1 MGGDCELGPYLIR
14 AILSFF
20 GGIFS
25 FVAMSLVFGALM
37 AIGMFWM
44 YSRDLPSYELLAQY
58 TPPTISRI
66 YNGEGQIIDE
76 FAHERRIYTPIRD
89 IPPLVKDAFIS
100 AENKTFYTDPG
111 FDVKGIAAA
120 VIEIIQSRGER
131 IRGGSTITQQVA
143 KNFLLSGNKTIE
155 RKVKELIL
163 SYRITQTFSKDR
175 ILELYLN
182 EIYLG
187 ANSYGVA
194 AAAQTYFN
202 KTLSQLTPDEAA
214 YLAALPKAPSQL
226 SPVRDKDAATDRRN
240 YVLNQMYLNGYIT
253 KAVAETAEQQPLR
266 SVQNGDFP
274 AFREKLPPRDYFTD
288 EIRREL
294 SDTFGKQEF
303 FGGGL
308 TIRATVDPEA
318 QAWAAQ
324 ALRDGLEKYD
334 RSEGV
339 WRGTGKT
346 IPVAD
351 LKTETKWRAALS
363 DTPVARD
370 IPDWYPAVVLSVS
383 KSSADL
389 GIEGVPMNA
398 PEGHELT
405 AKNMPWTRKLEKDG
419 KTVRARNLDELLAP
433 GDVVLVDKISD
444 KDGKFQQWSLSQIPQ
459 IEGAFMAMDPRNG
472 RVLAMQGGFS
482 YQNSSFNRAS
492 QALRQPGS
500 SFKPI
505 IYGAALD
512 NGFTPATIVIDAP
525 ITVDTPQGIW
535 RPKNAEDKF
544 YGPTPMR
551 TGLIH
556 SRNLMTIRIAQEI
569 GMDTVARYAERFGVY
584 DPMHHFLAN
593 ALGSQ
598 VTTLFKLMGAYSMI
612 ANGGER
618 VTPSLVSRVQDRF
631 GKTIYRHDQ
640 RICTDCADP
649 NLPPGQ
655 SPTIESNRQR
665 VLDPIADYEL
675 IKMMEG
681 VVTSGTAAGRVNLPV
696 PVAGKTGT
704 TNDSKDVW
712 FIGFTTNLVAG
723 CYMGYD
729 NPRSLGRG
737 AYGGTL
743 CAPVF
748 NAFMQKAVK
757 KYGGTTFPVPPGGH
771 FVKIDR
777 YTGEAM
783 DPSATGPDVVSIYFR
798 DGDQPGL
805 GIGVVDGGFK
815 MGSNLPLFAPG
826 ENDTTTDGGEGSSQT
841 VTTSSGQV
849 KVLPGKANFGTIN
862 SGGLY

>member
-1 MGGDCELGPYLIR
+1 MGGNFDVGRSLIR

-20 GGIFS
+20 GAVFS
-25 FVAMSLVFGALM
+25 FLTMSLLFGGLL
-37 AIGMFWM
+37 GVGTFWM

-111 FDVKGIAAA
+111 FDVQGIAAA
-120 VIEIIQSRGER
+120 ALEIIKSGGRR
-131 IRGGSTITQQVA
+131 VRGGSTITQQVA

-175 ILELYLN
+175 VLELYLN

-226 SPVRDKDAATDRRN
+226 GPVRDKKAATARRN
-240 YVLNQMYLNGYIT
+240 YVLNQMYLNGYLT
-253 KAVAETAEQQPLR
+253 KEVARNAENQPLR

-294 SDTFGKQEF
+294 SETFGKQEF

-308 TIRATVDPEA
+308 TIRATVDP
-318 QAWAAQ
+318 QTQSWAAE
-324 ALRDGLEKYD
+324 ALRHGLEKFD
-334 RSEGV
+334 RSKGV

-346 IPVAD
+346 IPEAD
-351 LKTETKWRAALS
+351 LRTETKWRAALA
-363 DTPVARD
+363 DTDVARD
-370 IPDWYPAVVLSVS
+370 VPGWHPAVVLSV
-383 KSSADL
+383 KKTTADL
-389 GIEGVPMNA
+389 GIEGVPENA
-398 PEGHELT
+398 AEGHQLT
-405 AKNMPWTRKLEKDG
+405 DKNLVWTRKQEPDG
-419 KTVRARNLDELLAP
+419 KTVRARDVGALLKP
-433 GDVVLVDKISD
+433 GDVVFVKADRA
-444 KDGKFQQWSLSQIPQ
+444 KDGSFQQWSLRQIPQ
-459 IEGAFMAMDPRNG
+459 VEGAFMAMDPRNG

-482 YQNSSFNRAS
+482 YQHSSFNRAT
-492 QALRQPGS
+492 QAERQPGS

-556 SRNLMTIRIAQEI
+556 SRNLMTIRIAEEI

-584 DPMHHFLAN
+584 DPMQHYIAN

-598 VTTLFKLMGAYSMI
+598 VTSLFKLMGAYSMI

-640 RICTDCADP
+640 RICTDCQDP

-681 VVTSGTAAGRVNLPV
+681 VVKSGTAAGRVNLSV

-729 NPRSLGRG
+729 TPRSLGRG

-777 YTGEAM
+777 YTGAAM

-798 DGDQPGL
+798 DGDAPGL

-815 MGSNLPLFAPG
+815 MGSNLPLFTPG
-826 ENDTTTDGGEGSSQT
+826 ENDPTTDGGVGPKQT
-841 VTTSSGQV
+841 VTTSSGKV
-849 KVLPGKANFGTIN
+849 KVLPGKATFGTVN

>member
-1 MGGDCELGPYLIR
+1 MALI
-14 AILSFF
+14 
-20 GGIFS
+20 
-25 FVAMSLVFGALM
+25 FGAIT
-37 AIGMFWM
+37 AGGMFWM
-44 YSRDLPSYELLAQY
+44 YSRDLPSYDLLAQY

-89 IPPLVKDAFIS
+89 IPPLVRDAFIS
-100 AENKTFYTDPG
+100 AENKSFYTDPG
-111 FDVKGIAAA
+111 YDVKGIVGAM
-120 VIEIIQSRGER
+120 VDIVESRGKR
-131 IRGGSTITQQVA
+131 VRGGSTITQQVA

-163 SYRITQTFSKDR
+163 SYRMSQAFSKQH

-202 KTLSQLTPDEAA
+202 KTLSQLTPAEAA
-214 YLAALPKAPSQL
+214 YLAGLPKEPSNL
-226 SPVRDKDAATDRRN
+226 NPVRDHDAAVARRN
-240 YVLNQMYLNGYIT
+240 YVLGQMYLNGYLS
-253 KAVAETAEQQPLR
+253 KKTADDSEASPLQT
-266 SVQNGDFP
+266 VQGGDIP
-274 AFREKLPPRDYFTD
+274 AFRENLPPRNYFTD

-294 SDTFGKQEF
+294 SDTFGRQEF

-308 TIRATVDPEA
+308 TIRATVDPEM
-318 QAWAAQ
+318 QAAAAK
-324 ALRDGLEKYD
+324 ALREGLEKYD
-334 RSEGV
+334 RGTGIY
-339 WRGTGKT
+339 RGTHKT
-346 IPVAD
+346 IPEAD
-351 LKTETKWRAALS
+351 LKSETKWRAALAS
-363 DTPVARD
+363 TDVSRD
-370 IPDWYPAVVLSVS
+370 VPGWYPAVVLSVD
-383 KSSADL
+383 KSRADL
-389 GIEGVPMNA
+389 GIEGVPTNA

-405 AKNMPWTRKLEKDG
+405 DKNLTWTRLLQRDG
-419 KTVRARNLDELLAP
+419 KLVRARNVGDLLKP
-433 GDVVLVDKISD
+433 GEVVLVKRIDDSK
-444 KDGKFQQWSLSQIPQ
+444 GEFQQWSLRQVPR
-459 IEGAFMAMDPRNG
+459 IEGAFMAMDPKTG

-482 YQNSSFNRAS
+482 YQHSSFNRAT
-492 QALRQPGS
+492 QANRQPGS

-512 NGFTPATIVIDAP
+512 SGFTPATIVIDAP
-525 ITVDTPQGIW
+525 IEVNTPQGLW
-535 RPKNAEDKF
+535 RPKNAENKY

-556 SRNLMTIRIAQEI
+556 SRNLMTIRIAEQI
-569 GMDTVARYAERFGVY
+569 GMDTVANYAERFGVY

-598 VTTLFKLMGAYSMI
+598 VTTLFKLIGAYSMI

-618 VTPSLVSRVQDRF
+618 VTPSLVDRVQDRF
-631 GKTIYRHDQ
+631 GNTVYRHDQ
-640 RICTDCADP
+640 RICTDCTDP

-675 IKMMEG
+675 INMMKG

-712 FIGFTTNLVAG
+712 FIGFTTNIVAG

-729 NPRSLGRG
+729 QPRSLGRG
-737 AYGGTL
+737 AYGGSM

-748 NAFMQKAVK
+748 NAFMQTAVK
-757 KYGGTTFPVPPGGH
+757 KYGGTQFPVPPGGH
-771 FVKIDR
+771 WMNVNR
-777 YTGEAM
+777 YTGQPA
-783 DPSATGPDVVSIYFR
+783 GPGASGSDVVPIYFR
-798 DGDQPGL
+798 DGAQAGM
-805 GIGVVDGGFK
+805 GMGVVDGGFA
-815 MGSNLPLFAPG
+815 MGANLPLFAQG
-826 ENDTTTDGGEGSSQT
+826 ENDTQGESGSTT
-841 VTTSSGQV
+841 VTTSSGQQ
-849 KVLPGKANFGTIN
+849 KVLPGKANFGTVN